1 MRALIIPMVIMLS
14 LAACHLSKPTPNQ
27 ADPPIST
34 ESESEPDYVA
44 GQVLVLLK
52 PAAAAKELAMAHEDI
67 GMQMKGRSSR
77 SQNQWI
83 FTYDA

>member
-1 MRALIIPMVIMLS
+1 
-14 LAACHLSKPTPNQ
+14 
-27 ADPPIST
+27 
-34 ESESEPDYVA
+34 
-44 GQVLVLLK
+44 LLK

-83 FTYDA
+83 FTYDADKIEGKQLVETLLASPLVENAQLISLK